1 MASFRMKQQL
11 LKFLREKV
19 LPKQSCCTLGI
30 FQLYC
35 LGIDLSI
42 LLPLCIS
49 DLTFYL
55 FLFLMFPSHEKF
67 HSFDQLLSY
76 MCLFRATSPVAQPF
90 IKLYN

>member
-19 LPKQSCCTLGI
+19 LPKQSCTLGI

-42 LLPLCIS
+42 LLPLCIT